1 MSPGCSRVNPEPVE
15 GPKKAR
21 VAAERTGTVRLQKFL
36 AHAGIASRRKAE
48 DFIVAG
54 HVRVNGTVVRELGTS
69 VAPSDR
75 VELAGKPVVLPES
88 LRYLVL
94 NKPAKVM
101 TTMRDPGGR
110 RTVASLVPREGGRVV
125 PVGRLDYETAGVL
138 LMTNDGEL
146 AHVLTHP
153 RFGVEKTYRAVVQ
166 GRLAGEDMKRFLEG
180 IRLDDHK
187 SAPAKI
193 RVVRVGP
200 AASEVDVT
208 IHEGRNRQVRR
219 MFEATAHPVISLIR
233 LRFGPL
239 SLGDLKP
246 GNWREATEKELSALR
261 LIAQGADDED
271 TPVAKRAPFEPA
283 ARA

>member
-1 MSPGCSRVNPEPVE
+1 
-15 GPKKAR
+15 
-21 VAAERTGTVRLQKFL
+21 
-36 AHAGIASRRKAE
+36 
-48 DFIVAG
+48 
-54 HVRVNGTVVRELGTS
+54 
-69 VAPSDR
+69 
-75 VELAGKPVVLPES
+75 
-88 LRYLVL
+88 
-94 NKPAKVM
+94 
-101 TTMRDPGGR
+101 
-110 RTVASLVPREGGRVV
+110 
-125 PVGRLDYETAGVL
+125 
-138 LMTNDGEL
+138 
-146 AHVLTHP
+146 VLTHP

-166 GRLAGEDMKRFLEG
+166 GRLAGDDMKRFLEG
-180 IRLDDHK
+180 IRLDDRK

-261 LIAQGADDED
+261 LIAQGAGEQDGEDE
-271 TPVAKRAPFEPA
+271 PASKSSKRAVPKERVAKRAPLEPA